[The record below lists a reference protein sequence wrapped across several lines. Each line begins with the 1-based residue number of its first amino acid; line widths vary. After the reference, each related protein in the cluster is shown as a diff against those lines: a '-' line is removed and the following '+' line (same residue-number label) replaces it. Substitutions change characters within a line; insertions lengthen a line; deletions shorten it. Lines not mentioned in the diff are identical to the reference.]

1 MVMGAVGGAG
11 GGAGVPGPP
20 GSPGLQGPPGPI
32 GMIDG
37 NSPLAVQAKATAMLG
52 LAIPANQWVVL
63 DFVLREVD
71 THLAIM
77 PGPLWRWSAPMRGVY
92 HLQTTVRLDGGPGSP
107 TWQLRVQRANQ
118 LVAEA
123 AFAGVSGQIAWLGA
137 MQPLED
143 LQVLIRGSTTLVLA
157 PDPLGLAAVVSI
169 AGVGVAL

>member
-1 MVMGAVGGAG
+1 MGT
-11 GGAGVPGPP
+11 
-20 GSPGLQGPPGPI
+20 
-32 GMIDG
+32 IDG
-37 NSPLAVQAKATAMLG
+37 NSPLSVQAKASAMLG
-52 LAIPANQWVVL
+52 LTIPANQWTVL
-63 DFVLREVD
+63 DFSLREID

-92 HLQTTVRLDGGPGSP
+92 HLQATVRLGGPGSP

-123 AFAGVSGQIAWLGA
+123 DFAGVSGQITWLGV
-137 MQPLED
+137 MQPPED